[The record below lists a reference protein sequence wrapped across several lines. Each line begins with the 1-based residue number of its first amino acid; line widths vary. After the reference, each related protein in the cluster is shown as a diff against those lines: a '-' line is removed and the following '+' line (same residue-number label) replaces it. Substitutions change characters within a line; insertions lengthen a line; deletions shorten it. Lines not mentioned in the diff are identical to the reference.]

1 MTEREAADEEA
12 ERVRAVYA
20 RRAAQGADG
29 RYALTE
35 PANLYLF
42 QRRERALV
50 DLLRRERLLP
60 LAGRRILD
68 IGCGDGGMM
77 RDLQRLGAEPRYLT
91 GVDLLPERVAAARQ
105 ANPAIGVA
113 LGDATRLPW
122 RGAAFDMVLLFTV
135 VSSIL
140 DDHVRRAVAAEALR
154 VLRPGGAVIWYD
166 FIWNP
171 LNRDTRGVR
180 LAELRALFAGCDVDA
195 RRVTLAPPIGR
206 RAARRSFTLAAALE
220 TIPLLRTHYL
230 AAITKPGR

>member
-1 MTEREAADEEA
+1 MTDREAPEVEA
-12 ERVRAVYA
+12 ERIRAAYA
-20 RRAAQGADG
+20 RRAERGADG

-50 DLLRRERLLP
+50 DLLRRQGLLP

-68 IGCGDGGMM
+68 IGCGDGGML
-77 RDLQRLGAEPRYLT
+77 RELQRLGAEPRYLT

-105 ANPAIGVA
+105 ANPAISVA
-113 LGDATRLPW
+113 QGDATRLPL

-140 DDHVRRAVAAEALR
+140 DDDVRRGVAAEALR

-171 LNRDTRGVR
+171 LNRDTRGVT
-180 LAELRALFAGCDVDA
+180 LAELRRLFAGCAVDA
-195 RRVTLAPPIGR
+195 RRITLAPPVAR
-206 RAARRSFTLAAALE
+206 WVAARSYALASALE
-220 TIPLLRTHYL
+220 AVPLLRTHYL
-230 AAITKPGR
+230 AVVRKPGP